1 MGNGMETLSEADWE
15 ELVVLLEEAPPGRIQ
30 IAIRCVDGQVVVTA
44 DASRL
49 VTWFDRLVH
58 VATVSSGSAFD
69 RALLRE
75 LRRLSVH

>member
-1 MGNGMETLSEADWE
+1 METLSEADWE

-30 IAIRCVDGQVVVTA
+30 VAIRCVDGRVVVTA
-44 DASRL
+44 HASPRL